1 MSLDYT
7 SGCVNLRDVGEL
19 LELLG
24 GVVVLPMGRLIRGG
38 KIDFVT
44 DADQLSCPGTIV
56 NLRKGEDPPTKLFGA
71 DHFHFPISNS
81 FEKYDTTQREV
92 QRWLV
97 AVLANLAEE
106 VHRFPVLYH
115 CTSGKDRTGVVIA
128 AILAVLGVERSLIV
142 QEYLWSDGG
151 VDAAWINQALD
162 GLGDV
167 ETYFRRV
174 DLPKLREKLIS
185 RG

>member
-24 GVVVLPMGRLIRGG
+24 GVELLPVGRLIRGG

-71 DHFHFPISNS
+71 D
-81 FEKYDTTQREV
+81 
-92 QRWLV
+92 
-97 AVLANLAEE
+97 
-106 VHRFPVLYH
+106 
-115 CTSGKDRTGVVIA
+115 
-128 AILAVLGVERSLIV
+128 
-142 QEYLWSDGG
+142 
-151 VDAAWINQALD
+151 
-162 GLGDV
+162 
-167 ETYFRRV
+167 
-174 DLPKLREKLIS
+174 LPKLREKLIS
-185 RG
+185 RGRWAPLPAGIPTIRVMFGRQPRSLEPVTPILPAKGNPTLR